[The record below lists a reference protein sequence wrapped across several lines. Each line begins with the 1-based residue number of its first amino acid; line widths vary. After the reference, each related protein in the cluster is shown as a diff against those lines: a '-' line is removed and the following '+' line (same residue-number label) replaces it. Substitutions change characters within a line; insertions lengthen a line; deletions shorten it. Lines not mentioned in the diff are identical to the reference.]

1 MQGFAGLSQN
11 RVNAARKNTVIRKTK
26 FICLIGVCLAD
37 NMAAFLYAFPEMI
50 QYD

>member
-26 FICLIGVCLAD
+26 FLAD
-37 NMAAFLYAFPEMI
+37 NMAAFLYAFPERI
-50 QYD
+50 QYG